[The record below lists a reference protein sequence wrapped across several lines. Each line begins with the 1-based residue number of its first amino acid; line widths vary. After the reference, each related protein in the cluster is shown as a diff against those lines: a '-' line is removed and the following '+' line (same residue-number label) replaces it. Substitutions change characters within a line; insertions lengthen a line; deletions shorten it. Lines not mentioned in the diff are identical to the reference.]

1 MVYQSQPIKVEGGQT
16 KEVVSDDSVEQLLQR
31 ILLALDKVNAQLALM
46 NDTVINE
53 GESL

>member
-1 MVYQSQPIKVEGGQT
+1 MVYQPQPLKTEGGKT
-16 KEVVSDDSVEQLLQR
+16 KAVVSDESVEQLLQR
-31 ILLALDKVNAQLALM
+31 ILSALDQVNVQLALM